1 MNEPIFQDFTKE
13 VINPFSTSPTDV
25 QNSVVYKINKE
36 EENIEQ
42 LIIRRNKENMNFRVF
57 TILCTDKFNY
67 SNTINFIKEIIN
79 NLSPNH
85 KSSELEEITIDITSK
100 FENNFSKNKT
110 YLINLHNEKHNYS
123 IYPEAF
129 SLFVMNLFKNS
140 NGIIFISD
148 KVEKLPQLALT
159 LSELVF
165 IENIPEYSNNMPE
178 LFFKSC
184 FYRLKQSIIDNLD
197 MLCVDKLSL
206 WTKIRNFSK
215 Y

>member
-42 LIIRRNKENMNFRVF
+42 LIIRRNKENMNFRIF
-57 TILCTDKFNY
+57 TILCKKDFNY
-67 SNTINFIKEIIN
+67 SNIINFIKEIMN
-79 NLSPNH
+79 TY
-85 KSSELEEITIDITSK
+85 SSCTKGDLEEITIDVTSK
-100 FENNFSKNKT
+100 FDNNFSKNKT
-110 YLINLHNEKHNYS
+110 YLINLHNEKNNYS

-129 SLFVMNLFKNS
+129 SLFIMNLFKNS
-140 NGIIFISD
+140 NGIVFISD
-148 KVEKLPQLALT
+148 KIENLPQLALT

-165 IENIPEYSNNMPE
+165 VENTPDYSNNIQE
-178 LFFKSC
+178 IFSRSC
-184 FYRLKQSIIDNLD
+184 FYKLRQSVIDNLD
-197 MLCVDKLSL
+197 MICVDKLSL